1 MFALWLDGDGM
12 TATYIDEV
20 EQWEATYQP
29 VINIPDES
37 ESWGGIMFETYGDDY
52 ATVLTVA
59 EKEPRRVWTWV
70 DGDDGTYIVNGF
82 RLVNRIGYFI
92 TEKEWNVGDRI
103 EVQTP

>member
-1 MFALWLDGDGM
+1 MLALRLDGDGM
-12 TATYIDEV
+12 TTTYIDEV

-52 ATVLTVA
+52 ATILTVA
-59 EKEPRRVWTWV
+59 EKEPRRVWTLV
-70 DGDDGTYIVNGF
+70 DGEDGTYIVNGF

-103 EVQTP
+103 EVETP

>member
-1 MFALWLDGDGM
+1 M

-20 EQWEATYQP
+20 EQWEATYLP
-29 VINIPDES
+29 VANTPDDS
-37 ESWGGIMFETYGDDY
+37 ASWGGLLFETYGDDY

-59 EKEPRRVWTWV
+59 EKEPRRVWTWL
-70 DGDDGTYIVNGF
+70 DGEMGSYIVNGF

-103 EVQTP
+103 EVETP

>member
-1 MFALWLDGDGM
+1 MLALWLDGDGM

-52 ATVLTVA
+52 DTVLTVA

-70 DGDDGTYIVNGF
+70 DGEDGTYIVNGF

-103 EVQTP
+103 EVETP